1 MSKVLVFFIE
11 AITIVASVV
20 IISIFGINPEL
31 SGNTIYIN
39 SINFTCGEMVNQ
51 DGNMVRQ
58 LKLPSGTT
66 EYQLTWTIS
75 PTNATYPD
83 EIRFTCYNNY
93 VTITSEGRVTFAFP
107 SGTETGVIIKVLT
120 TDGSGLSDTIT
131 ILFDSGGSGDIEL

>member
-31 SGNTIYIN
+31 SGNTIYMN

-51 DGNMVRQ
+51 DGTMVRQ
-58 LKLPSGTT
+58 LKLPTGTT

-75 PTNATYPD
+75 PTNATYPY
-83 EIRFTCYNNY
+83 IRFTCLNNY
-93 VTITSEGRVTFAFP
+93 VTINNEGRVTFAFP
-107 SGTETGVIIKVLT
+107 SGAETGVIIKVLT
-120 TDGSGLSDTIT
+120 QDGSGLSDTIT